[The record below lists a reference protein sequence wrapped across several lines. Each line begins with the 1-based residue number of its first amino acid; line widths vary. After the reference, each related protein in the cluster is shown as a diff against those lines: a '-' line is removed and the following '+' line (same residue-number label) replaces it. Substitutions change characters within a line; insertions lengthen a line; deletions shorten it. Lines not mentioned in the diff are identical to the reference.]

1 MNTPT
6 RTRHDDATTPAWYVA
21 TGRATEKRQGTGN
34 NTLAETVEKYNHG
47 NNTRIRLF
55 APTIVVL
62 SGENTCPRR
71 TQCPLM
77 GNYVFLR
84 CTLAELKDFRNHYP
98 QLNPVIDHASS
109 QPGRYL
115 TVADHDME
123 RFQALATMLCHRVP
137 CYSPGEIDLEKGD
150 YVGIVGGPFQGL
162 EGILI
167 SQQGSDGGRVAV
179 NIANQLLAVTYQ
191 IEPRYIKVLRFAKG
205 NKHVYDRLDAFAKRL
220 DKAIAE
226 HNATGTITLASTA
239 ALGYFLD
246 RFGNAHIPG
255 VKTRCRFT
263 AHIMAAAYLLGD
275 TTRSE
280 AARSETL
287 TLLPSV
293 TNPATAAA
301 IHRLLSL
308 CNPA

>member
-71 TQCPLM
+71 TQRPLM

-150 YVGIVGGPFQGL
+150 RK
-162 EGILI
+162 
-167 SQQGSDGGRVAV
+167 S
-179 NIANQLLAVTYQ
+179 T
-191 IEPRYIKVLRFAKG
+191 
-205 NKHVYDRLDAFAKRL
+205 RLNSS
-220 DKAIAE
+220 
-226 HNATGTITLASTA
+226 H
-239 ALGYFLD
+239 
-246 RFGNAHIPG
+246 
-255 VKTRCRFT
+255 
-263 AHIMAAAYLLGD
+263 
-275 TTRSE
+275 
-280 AARSETL
+280 
-287 TLLPSV
+287 
-293 TNPATAAA
+293 
-301 IHRLLSL
+301 
-308 CNPA
+308 

>member
-34 NTLAETVEKYNHG
+34 NTLAETVEKYNHS

-71 TQCPLM
+71 TQRPLM

-226 HNATGTITLASTA
+226 HTATGTLSLSSTA
-239 ALGYFLD
+239 ALGYFID
-246 RFGNAHIPG
+246 RFGTAEIPG
-255 VKTRCRFT
+255 PKTRCRFK
-263 AHIMAAAYLLGD
+263 AHLMAAAHLLGD
-275 TTRSE
+275 TTRSQE
-280 AARSETL
+280 AMADTL

-301 IHRLLSL
+301 IHRLLAL

>member
-6 RTRHDDATTPAWYVA
+6 RTRHDDATTTAWYVA
-21 TGRATEKRQGTGN
+21 TGRTTEKRQRTGN

-71 TQCPLM
+71 TQRPLM

-226 HNATGTITLASTA
+226 HTATGTITLASTA

-246 RFGNAHIPG
+246 RFGTAHIPG

-280 AARSETL
+280 AARAETL
-287 TLLPSV
+287 SLLPSV

-301 IHRLLSL
+301 IHRLLAL

>member
-1 MNTPT
+1 M
-6 RTRHDDATTPAWYVA
+6 
-21 TGRATEKRQGTGN
+21 
-34 NTLAETVEKYNHG
+34 
-47 NNTRIRLF
+47 
-55 APTIVVL
+55 
-62 SGENTCPRR
+62 
-71 TQCPLM
+71 
-77 GNYVFLR
+77 
-84 CTLAELKDFRNHYP
+84 
-98 QLNPVIDHASS
+98 
-109 QPGRYL
+109 
-115 TVADHDME
+115 
-123 RFQALATMLCHRVP
+123 
-137 CYSPGEIDLEKGD
+137 
-150 YVGIVGGPFQGL
+150 
-162 EGILI
+162 
-167 SQQGSDGGRVAV
+167 
-179 NIANQLLAVTYQ
+179 
-191 IEPRYIKVLRFAKG
+191 LRFAKG

-226 HNATGTITLASTA
+226 HTATGTITLASTA

-287 TLLPSV
+287 SLLPSV

-301 IHRLLSL
+301 IHRLLAL